1 MSALVS
7 VVIPCFNL
15 GAYLDETV
23 QSVLD
28 QTFQDFEILIVD
40 DGSDDATTRHMLASY
55 RRPKTRVVRIE
66 NRGLPGARN
75 RGLEEAAGRYVSFL
89 DADDLYEPTFLERT
103 VEVLEAD
110 PSKAFASCW
119 LRAFGEDDFSWTP
132 ESCSFPHLLAEDT
145 VCTAALMR
153 RDAVEAAGGFD
164 ESGNVYGYEDWA
176 LAIAV
181 VARGGEG
188 LILPEFLF
196 RYRIR
201 DGSMTSEC
209 TKPENHARV
218 VDYLIDKHAV
228 AYRRHARGI
237 IEVISDRIEPLEAG
251 LPVVPPRPEPDL
263 LSDGWRKAILDLENH
278 RRALEE
284 MARSGQRISTIHDDV
299 KRECLRSL
307 EPASRVWGTDRG
319 QPVDRYFIE
328 RFLQD
333 NRRWIRGSALEVKDS
348 GYVLRFG
355 ERLERVEVVDVAKD
369 NPQVT
374 LVADLSQP
382 KALPANEFHCFVL
395 TQTVHFVYEAEE
407 VVRNAFRTLKPGG
420 VVLTTMP
427 CVSRLDYESGRDG
440 DFWRFTPASARR
452 LFSGVF
458 GAENVV
464 VEAYGNV
471 LTCTA
476 FLQGLASS
484 ELSTEELEHHDP
496 YFPLLVT
503 VRAVKP
509 APPDEMAPAGQHL
522 QGSQDRATCRAI
534 TGWAWDPSDPD
545 RRLWVELREGE
556 RLLGRV
562 RADRLRPDLVE
573 AGKGDGKV
581 AYFFTPEED
590 LHADEPRWMSARVV
604 GSERDLPNSP
614 RRIEC
619 VCGRP
624 AKGAGE
630 ARKAGAEE
638 ASPTASI
645 RVTDVTVERA
655 GDVGLHGSFVDL
667 PNTSSR
673 TAFPWLDIVG
683 WALGAGAP
691 VDAVELVYR
700 DRVFRRLP
708 LSVRRPDLGAA
719 FPDVGWSIDAGF
731 AARVSLLG
739 VGDDAIIDLRAVMND
754 RTLTFGQIHL
764 RVEADQKSSS
774 PVTMVLDPTAMRPD
788 DWNHVL
794 DQALNMDRVLVLDRW
809 SHPDEPTGHPG
820 LGWLDPGKDYWNP
833 PEDMSGD
840 GYVWLTDTGT
850 PAADPFIGSAASRL
864 TKDPDAAFAC
874 WITSDVGPTGGA
886 CTLESVLSG
895 RTLGSAV
902 LVRVSAIR
910 SIGGFDASSPSGA
923 ASLWDIC
930 IRLVLQDR
938 RGLIVTGDPEANAPT
953 VAERA
958 GNEGVR
964 WLFRKHARAYRTRLA
979 GVILDAER
987 HVGTTLRENHRL
999 ERLLASTIEPTL
1011 RGRRRERDR
1020 LGGKIRRT
1028 PGAMNAKVLAGA
1040 GGFDWGDFRRLEPI
1054 SNMWGSERGI
1064 CIDRYYIERFLDSHS
1079 TDVRGI
1085 VLEVEDSVYATR
1097 YGEGSLLRCDVVD
1110 VDPTNPNANVVADLQ
1125 EGGAL
1130 GSRAYDCVILTQTLL
1145 LIYRLNAALQECA
1158 RVLKPGGVLLAT
1170 VPCVARIDS
1179 ESGLDGDFWRFSAEG
1194 IRRPLAAAFP
1204 DSVIDVRPHGNP
1216 VAAMAFLVGLAAE
1229 EVDPAELRRTD
1240 PECPLLL
1247 TARVVKHALKSG
1259 RP

>member
-1 MSALVS
+1 MSSLVS

-15 GAYLDETV
+15 AAYLDETV

-28 QTFQDFEILIVD
+28 QTFQDFEIVIVD
-40 DGSDDATTRHMLASY
+40 DGSDDAATRHMLASY
-55 RRPKTRVVRIE
+55 RRPKTRIVRIE

-75 RGLEEAAGRYVSFL
+75 RGLEEAVGRYVSFL
-89 DADDLYEPTFLERT
+89 DADDLYEPSFLERT
-103 VEVLEAD
+103 VATLEAD

-119 LRAFGEDDFSWTP
+119 LRAFGDDDFSWTP

-153 RDAVEAAGGFD
+153 RDAVEAVGGFD

-181 VARGGEG
+181 VERGGEG

-201 DGSMTSEC
+201 AGSMTSEC

-218 VDYLIDKHAV
+218 VDYLIDKHA
-228 AYRRHARGI
+228 ATYRRHARGV
-237 IEVISDRIEPLEAG
+237 IEVIRDRMKPLEAG

-263 LSDGWRKAILDLENH
+263 QSDGWRAAILELENH

-284 MARSGQRISTIHDDV
+284 MARDGQQLSTAHDDV
-299 KRECLRSL
+299 KRGNLKSL

-355 ERLERVEVVDVAKD
+355 EGLERVEVVDIAKD

-382 KALPANEFHCFVL
+382 KALPANEFHCLVL
-395 TQTVHFVYEAEE
+395 TQTIQFIYEAEQAA
-407 VVRNAFRTLKPGG
+407 RNAFRTLKPGG
-420 VVLTTMP
+420 VVLATLP

-452 LFSGVF
+452 LFSDVF

-464 VEAYGNV
+464 VEAFGNV

-503 VRAVKP
+503 VRAAKP
-509 APPDEMAPAGQHL
+509 APPDELVPAGQRIE
-522 QGSQDRATCRAI
+522 GSQDRATCRAI
-534 TGWAWDPSDPD
+534 TGWAWDPSDPE

-556 RLLGRV
+556 RLLGSV

-581 AYFFTPEED
+581 AFFFTPEED
-590 LHADEPRWMSARVV
+590 LHGVEPCWISARVL
-604 GSERDLPNSP
+604 GLDRDLPNSP

-624 AKGAGE
+624 AKGIDE

-645 RVTDVTVERA
+645 EITDVMVERT
-655 GDVGLHGSFVDL
+655 GDVGLHGSFIDL
-667 PNTSSR
+667 PKTSSR
-673 TAFPWLDIVG
+673 VAFPWLDIVG
-683 WALGAGAP
+683 WALGAETP

-700 DRVFRRLP
+700 GKVFWRVP

-719 FPDVGWSIDAGF
+719 FPDMGWSIYAGF
-731 AARVSLLG
+731 AARISLLG
-739 VGDDAIIDLRAVMND
+739 VAGDAVIDLRAVMND
-754 RTLTFGQIHL
+754 RTVPFGRIHL
-764 RVEADQKSSS
+764 RVEADQKRSP
-774 PVTMVLDPTAMRPD
+774 PVTLVLDPAAMRPD

-794 DQALNMDRVLVLDRW
+794 DQPLNVDKAMVLDRR
-809 SHPDEPTGHPG
+809 SDPDEPTGHPG
-820 LGWLDPGKDYWNP
+820 LEWLDLGKDHWNP
-833 PEDMSGD
+833 SEGMSGD
-840 GYVWLTDTGT
+840 GFVWLTDTGT
-850 PAADPFIGSAASRL
+850 TAGPFLDSAVGRL
-864 TKDPDAAFAC
+864 VKVPDASFAC
-874 WITSDVGPTGGA
+874 WITSDVGPTDET

-902 LVRVSAIR
+902 LVRASAIR
-910 SIGGFDASSPSGA
+910 PAGGFDSSSPSCA
-923 ASLWDIC
+923 ASVWDIC
-930 IRLVLQDR
+930 IRLVLGGQ
-938 RGLIVTGDPEANAPT
+938 RGLAVTGGVDVATPT
-953 VAERA
+953 LAERA

-964 WLFRKHARAYRTRLA
+964 WLFRKHAAAYRARLA
-979 GVILDAER
+979 DVILDAET
-987 HVGTTLRENHRL
+987 HVGSTLRENHSL
-999 ERLLASTIEPTL
+999 EKVLASTIEPTL
-1011 RGRRRERDR
+1011 RGGRRERDR
-1020 LGGKIRRT
+1020 LGGKLRRMSRVKET
-1028 PGAMNAKVLAGA
+1028 EGSAKARRV
-1040 GGFDWGDFRRLEPI
+1040 DWGDLERLEPI
-1054 SNMWGSERGI
+1054 SSIWGSERGT
-1064 CIDRYYIERFLDSHS
+1064 CVDRYYIERFLGSHS
-1079 TDVRGI
+1079 ADVRGS
-1085 VLEVEDSVYATR
+1085 VLEVQDSVYVAR
-1097 YGEGSLLRCDVVD
+1097 YRGDRLKRSDVVD
-1110 VDPTNPNANVVADLQ
+1110 IDPTNPNANVVADLQ
-1125 EGGAL
+1125 EAGAL
-1130 GSRAYDCVILTQTLL
+1130 GSRSYDCVILTQTLF
-1145 LIYRLNAALQECA
+1145 LIYRLNAALKECA
-1158 RVLKPGGVLLAT
+1158 RVLRSGGVLLAT
-1170 VPCVARIDS
+1170 VPCVARIDP
-1179 ESGLDGDFWRFSAEG
+1179 ESGLDGDFWRLSREG
-1194 IRRPLAAAFP
+1194 FRRALAVAFP
-1204 DSVIDVRPHGNP
+1204 GSPIDVRPHGNP

-1229 EVDPAELRRTD
+1229 EVEPTELDRPDPTR
-1240 PECPLLL
+1240 PLLL
-1247 TARVVKHALKSG
+1247 TARVVKQPSGGG